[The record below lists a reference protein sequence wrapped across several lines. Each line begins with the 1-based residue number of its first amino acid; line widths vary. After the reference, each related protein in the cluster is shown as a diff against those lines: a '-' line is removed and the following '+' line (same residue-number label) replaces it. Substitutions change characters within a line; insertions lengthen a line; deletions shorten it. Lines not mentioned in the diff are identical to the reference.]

1 MYHAL
6 DIARY
11 IIQYYRKKG
20 ILISN
25 LKLQK
30 LLYYVQ
36 GECLVDPDITSPCFE
51 EPIEAWKHGPVVRDV
66 YDNYSIYMGEKI
78 PSNQPPKEEINSFYR
93 KAIDR
98 VLDRYQDTEPWEL
111 VHKTH
116 HESPWL
122 DTYQEDQNCI
132 ISLESIRDY
141 FSLKGK

>member
-36 GECLVDPDITSPCFE
+36 GECLADPNIQSPCFK

-66 YDNYSIYMGEKI
+66 YENYSTYMGEKI
-78 PSNQPPKEEINSFYR
+78 PSNDPPKAIINASY
-93 KAIDR
+93 KKVIDR
-98 VLDRYQDTEPWEL
+98 VLDRYQDTDPWEL
-111 VHKTH
+111 VNKTH
-116 HESPWL
+116 QEAPWSKI
-122 DTYQEDQNCI
+122 YQEDQNNI

-141 FSLKGK
+141 FSSKGK